1 MLDPPEPMATERSIA
16 LRGATLIA
24 TGFTEYR
31 MRFAAITRRAPA
43 RFSARDWA
51 GGRDDAVERLELY
64 KKVVNP
70 TLVRLE
76 TLVGPAVRDRLLW
89 TEMKDAFVAR
99 SQGWPDMEL
108 AETFF
113 NSLTRKVFTTVGVDP
128 QVEFV
133 ASEMGR
139 GDGPDGGLVR
149 EHLPEP
155 GEGPQIALFR
165 TILEEHSFAAPWED
179 LGRDAARAAA
189 VLSRHLRETRGSD
202 RFEAVEVIR
211 PVFFRNKG
219 AYLVGKVR
227 LADGVVPMVV
237 GLLNPEGK
245 VVVDAV
251 LFEPNDVS
259 IVFSFTRSYFHVET
273 SSPSSLVRYL
283 KTIMPKKPVSE
294 LYTEIGHNKHGKT
307 ELFRDL
313 LSHMEAST
321 DQFVRAPGVEGM
333 VMTVFT
339 LPSYDVVFK
348 IIKDTFPPPKATTRA
363 DVQAKYRLV
372 FRHGRAG
379 RLVDTQEFE
388 HLEFPTARFRP
399 EVLQSLLKVAGET
412 VRVDGERVVIRHLYT
427 ERRLTPLDLFLLD
440 APDDQA
446 RKVVLDFGE
455 ALKELASTNVFPG
468 DLLLKNFGVTRHGRV
483 VFYDYDELCLLTDCN
498 FRELP
503 EDDGGGEPSFFV
515 GVNDVFPEEFLPFL
529 GLKGAA
535 REAFLA
541 VHRDLLGPGFWS
553 EMQERIRAG
562 EMFDVFPYP
571 PERRMGVA
579 VPAGFRVSCPGRIDG
594 TPPAA

>member
-1 MLDPPEPMATERSIA
+1 MPSERTLA

-31 MRFAAITRRAPA
+31 SRFAAITRRAPA
-43 RFSARDWA
+43 RFASRDWA

-64 KKVVNP
+64 KKVVTP

-76 TLVGPAVRDRLLW
+76 TLAGAAVRERSLW

-99 SQGWPDMEL
+99 IQGWPDMEL

-113 NSLTRKVFTTVGVDP
+113 NSLSRKVFTTVGVDP

-133 ASEMGR
+133 ASEMGP
-139 GDGPDGGLVR
+139 GGGSDGALVR
-149 EHLPEP
+149 EYLPASGGVP
-155 GEGPQIALFR
+155 VAALFR
-165 TILEEHSFAAPWED
+165 AILEDHSVAAPWED
-179 LGRDAARAAA
+179 LDRDAARAASQLSLQLHA
-189 VLSRHLRETRGSD
+189 ALGTDGFDAIEVL
-202 RFEAVEVIR
+202 R

-219 AYLVGKVR
+219 AYLVGTVR
-227 LADGVVPMVV
+227 RGDGTVPLVVS
-237 GLLNPEGK
+237 LLNPEGK

-251 LFEPNDVS
+251 LLAPDEVS

-273 SSPSSLVRYL
+273 SSPSGLVRYL

-307 ELFRDL
+307 ELFRNL
-313 LSHMEAST
+313 LAHMDAST

-348 IIKDTFPPPKATTRA
+348 IIKDSFPPPKSATRA
-363 DVQAKYRLV
+363 EVQAKYRLV

-379 RLVDTQEFE
+379 RLIDTQEFE
-388 HLEFPTARFRP
+388 YLEFPKGRFRP
-399 EVLQSLLKVAGET
+399 ELLESLLAVAGET
-412 VRVDGERVVIRHLYT
+412 VRVEGERVVIRHLYS
-427 ERRLTPLDLFLLD
+427 ERRLTPLDLFLRE
-440 APDDQA
+440 APDAEAKQA
-446 RKVVLDFGE
+446 VLDFGE

-498 FRELP
+498 FREIP
-503 EDDGGGEPSFFV
+503 EDDDGGEPSFYV
-515 GVNDVFPEEFLPFL
+515 GASDVFPEEFLPFL

-541 VHRDLLGPGFWS
+541 AHRDLLGPGFWS
-553 EMQERIRAG
+553 ETQERIRAG
-562 EMFDVFPYP
+562 EMFDIFPYP
-571 PERRMGVA
+571 PGRRLGSLA
-579 VPAGFRVSCPGRIDG
+579 PAGFRVSCPGPSGPD
-594 TPPAA
+594 

>member
-1 MLDPPEPMATERSIA
+1 MATERTIA

-24 TGFTEYR
+24 TGFVEYR
-31 MRFAAITRRAPA
+31 SRFAAITRRAPI
-43 RFSARDWA
+43 RFADRDWA

-64 KKVVNP
+64 KKVVTP

-76 TLVGPAVRDRLLW
+76 TLVGPAIRDRLLW

-99 SQGWPDMEL
+99 IQGWPDMEL

-113 NSLTRKVFTTVGVDP
+113 NSLSRKVFTTVGVDP

-139 GDGPDGGLVR
+139 GDSAEGALVR
-149 EHLPEP
+149 EYLPEGGNGNLP
-155 GEGPQIALFR
+155 ALFR
-165 TILEEHSFAAPWED
+165 AILKEVKFSAPWED
-179 LGRDAARAAA
+179 LDRDAAQAAA
-189 VLSRHLRETRGSD
+189 QLSHQLCEARGAD
-202 RFEAVEVIR
+202 GFDAIELLR

-227 LADGVVPMVV
+227 RADGPVPLVVS
-237 GLLNPEGK
+237 LLNPDGK

-251 LFEPNDVS
+251 LLQPDEVS

-273 SSPSSLVRYL
+273 SSPSSLIRYL
-283 KTIMPKKPVSE
+283 KTIMPKKPISE

-307 ELFRDL
+307 ELFRNL
-313 LSHMEAST
+313 LSHMGSST

-339 LPSYDVVFK
+339 LSSYDVVFK
-348 IIKDTFPPPKATTRA
+348 IIKDSFPPPKTATRA
-363 DVQAKYRLV
+363 EVQAKYRLV

-379 RLVDTQEFE
+379 RLIDTQEFE
-388 HLEFPTARFRP
+388 HLEFPKTRFEPRLL
-399 EVLQSLLKVAGET
+399 ESLLAVAGET
-412 VRVDGERVVIRHLYT
+412 VRVEGDRVVIRHLYT
-427 ERRLTPLDLFLLD
+427 ERRLTPLDLFLQE
-440 APDDQA
+440 APDDEA
-446 RKVVLDFGE
+446 RKAVLDFGE

-498 FRELP
+498 FREIP
-503 EDDGGGEPSFFV
+503 EDDDGGEPSFYV
-515 GVNDVFPEEFLPFL
+515 GASDVFPEEFLPFL

-553 EMQERIRAG
+553 ETQERIRAG

-571 PERRMGVA
+571 AGRRLGGA
-579 VPAGFRVSCPGRIDG
+579 APAGFRVSCPGPIDG
-594 TPPAA
+594 APPSA